1 MEDEVGLGDR
11 YEVEDVGWVEQ
22 IVYRLME
29 VRQTLK

>member
-11 YEVEDVGWVEQ
+11 YEVEGVGWVEQ

>member
-1 MEDEVGLGDR
+1 VGLEDR
-11 YEVEDVGWVEQ
+11 CEVEDVGWVEQ